1 MHSPTSTV
9 PASVLVVDD
18 VPAYRLALREIL
30 SGTDYHIDDAASGE
44 EALAKLAD
52 HEFAVLL
59 IDAVMPDMN
68 GFKLAEVI
76 RQDEERQNVPI
87 LFVTSQAIDIDLVF
101 RGYRAG
107 AVDYLVKPLDPEV
120 VRAKVAVFVE
130 LYRQRKLI
138 EESLRE
144 KEILL
149 REIHHRVKNNL
160 QIVSSLLNLQS
171 ERQPPEI
178 RELFLDSTARV
189 RSIALVHENLYQTG
203 NFATIDVDGYLR
215 SLVNALQQTY
225 QSYATIEIEDHAV
238 QLTMDTAILCG
249 LIVNELVSN
258 ALKHAFPQAR
268 EGRITISIAAA
279 SGSELLLEVRDDGIG
294 LPPEFHGKRASQ
306 TMGLQIV
313 YSLCDQ
319 LGGQLEIASNGGT
332 SVRVRFPNGKSLRAA
347 S

>member
-1 MHSPTSTV
+1 MRSPTSTV

-18 VPAYRLALREIL
+18 VPAQRLALREIL
-30 SGTDYHIDDAASGE
+30 SSADYRIE
-44 EALAKLAD
+44 EAGSGQEALMKLSVS
-52 HEFAVLL
+52 EFAVLL

-68 GFKLAEVI
+68 GFKLAEKI
-76 RQDEERQNVPI
+76 RQEERRANVPI
-87 LFVTSQAIDIDLVF
+87 LFVTAHPIDIDLVF

-120 VRAKVAVFVE
+120 VRAKVSVFVE

-171 ERQPPEI
+171 QRQPAEI
-178 RELFLDSTARV
+178 QSLFLDSTARI
-189 RSIALVHENLYQTG
+189 RSIALVHENLYQMG
-203 NFATIDVDGYLR
+203 NFATINEDAYLR
-215 SLVNALQQTY
+215 SLVTGLQQTY
-225 QSYATIEIEDHAV
+225 GSNVEIEIEDHAV
-238 QLTMDTAILCG
+238 ELNMDTAILCG

-258 ALKHAFPQAR
+258 ALKHAFPDEQKGKIVVSLA
-268 EGRITISIAAA
+268 EDE
-279 SGSELLLEVRDDGIG
+279 SGHIVLEVRDNGVG
-294 LPPEFHGKRASQ
+294 LPRDQRDAPLGQ

-313 YSLCDQ
+313 KSLCDQ
-319 LGGQLEIASNGGT
+319 LAGRLVIATNGGT
-332 SVRVRFPNGKSLRAA
+332 AVRVEFPNGNVVRAA